1 LLTIAL
7 FTFYMVAQGPQ
18 LRRAVCSRFR
28 PDRQRRILF
37 IWEQAIEQTGGYFYS
52 RLLLAVING
61 VLMYAVLRWRGV
73 PFAAPLAIFEG
84 IVAEFIPIVGTYI
97 GGAVPVLVALLYE
110 PVDALIV
117 LIWIVVYQQIENYF
131 LSPRLTARTMSLPAP
146 VAFAAALI
154 GGALGGILFAFLAL
168 PAAGVILAAFRTY
181 GRYYEVVE
189 DDDTVAP
196 ALAPD
201 KTAAGRGSRP
211 RWLGRRKHTP
221 PEATDGPPPG
231 TDGPPPGTD
240 GPRPG
245 TTDGPRPGTTD
256 GPRPGTTDGPPPG
269 DG

>member
-1 LLTIAL
+1 MEIRR
-7 FTFYMVAQGPQ
+7 Y
-18 LRRAVCSRFR
+18 RRAGVLVLPPRGKNR
-28 PDRQRRILF
+28 
-37 IWEQAIEQTGGYFYS
+37 
-52 RLLLAVING
+52 ING

-73 PFAAPLAIFEG
+73 PFAAPLAIFAG

-189 DDDTVAP
+189 DDTVAP
-196 ALAPD
+196 ALAPE
-201 KTAAGRGSRP
+201 KTAADRGSRP
-211 RWLGRRKHTP
+211 RWLGRRKHSPPTP
-221 PEATDGPPPG
+221 
-231 TDGPPPGTD
+231 
-240 GPRPG
+240 
-245 TTDGPRPGTTD
+245 
-256 GPRPGTTDGPPPG
+256 TDGPPPG